1 MQEDSANPPES
12 PRRRGR
18 PVQID
23 AQTREAMVLDAV
35 GDLLGQCR
43 LEDLSM
49 AGIARKVG
57 MSKRTLYAIFGSREE
72 LLGATFARIGRTI
85 FRPLDPCDR
94 DRPLCERLRKLLTL
108 NPMPQFEQA
117 PLELLRAVVAEA
129 PLYPGVAQQFDAEG
143 RGALIGY
150 VAREIEAAAG
160 TGEIDL
166 HGMTPVEAAEL
177 LADMV
182 MGNALHH
189 LLTPSQPRPCD
200 PSEEKRRRRDRA
212 VDIFL
217 KGIRP
222 R

>member
-1 MQEDSANPPES
+1 M
-12 PRRRGR
+12 
-18 PVQID
+18 
-23 AQTREAMVLDAV
+23 LDAV
-35 GDLLGQCR
+35 GDLLGHCR
-43 LEDLSM
+43 LDDISM

-85 FRPLDPCDR
+85 FRPLDPADH
-94 DRPLCERLRKLLTL
+94 DRPLCERLRKLLTI

-117 PLELLRAVVAEA
+117 PLELLRAIVAEA
-129 PLYPGVAQQFDAEG
+129 PLYPGIAQQFDAEG

-150 VAREIEAAAG
+150 VAQEIKTAADA
-160 TGEIDL
+160 GEIVL
-166 HGMTPVEAAEL
+166 HGMTPVDAAEL

-189 LLTPSQPRPCD
+189 LLTPNETRAID
-200 PSEEKRRRRDRA
+200 PFEEKRYRRDRA

-217 KGIRP
+217 QGIRP

>member
-1 MQEDSANPPES
+1 M
-12 PRRRGR
+12 
-18 PVQID
+18 QID

-35 GDLLGQCR
+35 ADLLGHSR
-43 LEDLSM
+43 LEDVSM

-85 FRPLDPCDR
+85 FRPLESR
-94 DRPLCERLRKLLTL
+94 DHARPLCERLRKLLTI

-129 PLYPGVAQQFDAEG
+129 PMYPGIAQQFDAEG

-150 VAREIEAAAG
+150 ITHEIESAADA
-160 TGEIDL
+160 GEIVL
-166 HGMTPVEAAEL
+166 HGMTPFDAAEL

-189 LLTPSQPRPCD
+189 LLTPSETKSCD
-200 PSEEKRRRRDRA
+200 PYEEKCRRRDHA

-217 KGIRP
+217 HGLQP